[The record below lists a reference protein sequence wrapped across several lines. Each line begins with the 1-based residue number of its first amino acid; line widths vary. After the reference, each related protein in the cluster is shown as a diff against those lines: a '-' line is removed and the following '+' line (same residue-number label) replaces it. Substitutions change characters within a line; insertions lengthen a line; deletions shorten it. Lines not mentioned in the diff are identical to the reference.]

1 MVLDHSRDGLDNRAK
16 EIANR
21 LSFESRLDMRDLRNP
36 SLDGPVTSLI
46 VQTTS
51 STLRQCWRRGYA
63 AGIRIK
69 FLIWGKSAPLSAFAS
84 GVVLKSSPYPID
96 SVWRFGRD
104 FKHSTNGENVVKS
117 HMKYTVMNLHET
129 RVSPKP
135 GVGEGI
141 EVLHA
146 GSHIFVCVQSIRDG
160 VEVVHKGLL

>member
-1 MVLDHSRDGLDNRAK
+1 MIWGSLTPFNAFSSGAVW
-16 EIANR
+16 
-21 LSFESRLDMRDLRNP
+21 ESRMD
-36 SLDGPVTSLI
+36 
-46 VQTTS
+46 
-51 STLRQCWRRGYA
+51 
-63 AGIRIK
+63 
-69 FLIWGKSAPLSAFAS
+69 
-84 GVVLKSSPYPID
+84 PID
-96 SVWRFGRD
+96 SVWRFGRV
-104 FKHSTNGENVVKS
+104 FRHSTNRGKMFVS